1 MASCLAFRR
10 LVYNFSQ
17 RLSKEECQAIVFI
30 RLYECRERY
39 RDASTLDVFSK
50 LEMEAVFSPGNPN
63 GLIDIGT
70 YDIHRPDL
78 VNLVKNFI
86 KSHRSKEKKAKA
98 KNASSAESKCSY
110 VESSGEETA
119 QLRATLEVTLSQ
131 ASVLAQQVDILQ
143 GAIASKE
150 RRKAAE
156 ANKKA
161 GRAVEELAAHLR
173 KVQKELERRSPRPS
187 TSSEEGEYCES
198 IVYSHEL
205 FVHSVDFSC
214 AHNIC

>member
-1 MASCLAFRR
+1 MASNANFLAFRR
-10 LVYNFSQ
+10 LVCNFSQ
-17 RLSKEECQAIVFI
+17 KLNEEECQKIVYI

-50 LEMEAVFSPGNPN
+50 LEMEAVFSPRNPD
-63 GLIDIGT
+63 GLIDIAT
-70 YDIHRPDL
+70 NDIHRPDL
-78 VNLVKNFI
+78 VNLVKIFI
-86 KSHRSKEKKAKA
+86 KGQRSREKKAKA

-110 VESSGEETA
+110 AESSGEETA
-119 QLRATLEVTLSQ
+119 QLRATLEVTLTQ

-143 GAIASKE
+143 RAIASKE

-161 GRAVEELAAHLR
+161 GRAVEELAADLR

-187 TSSEEGEYCES
+187 SSSSEEGEYYES
-198 IVYSHEL
+198 
-205 FVHSVDFSC
+205 
-214 AHNIC
+214 NILYI